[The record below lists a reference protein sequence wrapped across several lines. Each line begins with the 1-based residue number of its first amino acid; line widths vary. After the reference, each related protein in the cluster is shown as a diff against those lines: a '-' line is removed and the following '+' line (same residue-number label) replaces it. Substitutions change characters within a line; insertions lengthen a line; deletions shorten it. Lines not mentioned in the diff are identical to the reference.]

1 MSPNPCLYSYP
12 EKHWLHELMSG
23 PGSPGSSP
31 AAFLLLFI
39 FRPHTFNFLVKLVS
53 SRIPQVS
60 RYDKNFPDQHLDN
73 AETSHLFSSLLN
85 APWQTAGKGDPE
97 LHDTPVQPEE
107 VRVVITP
114 FALILGSQMP
124 EKGNRKI
131 VRHEQGIKRS
141 QRTGPEN
148 KESEECGDPR
158 TKEQIKPRTVLVCRN
173 RKNRPLWTRSS

>member
-1 MSPNPCLYSYP
+1 MTTANCWPSTSPWKEFRVEIRNKALFALGKTQKNWPSDSQMFSGKDFMSPNPCLYSYP

-107 VRVVITP
+107 VRAVITP
-114 FALILGSQMP
+114 FPLRLGSQVS
-124 EKGNRKI
+124 EKANR
-131 VRHEQGIKRS
+131 
-141 QRTGPEN
+141 
-148 KESEECGDPR
+148 
-158 TKEQIKPRTVLVCRN
+158 
-173 RKNRPLWTRSS
+173 